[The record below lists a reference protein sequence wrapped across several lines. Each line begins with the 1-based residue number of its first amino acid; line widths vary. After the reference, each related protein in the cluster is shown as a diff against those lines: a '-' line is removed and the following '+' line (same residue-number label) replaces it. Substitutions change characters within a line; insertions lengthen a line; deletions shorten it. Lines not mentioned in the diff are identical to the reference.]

1 MRIRNKNTGA
11 VLQIVE
17 MYPTKDDS
25 YVVRAKD
32 EEGRQL
38 ILNLADLMRD
48 FEPSVPQEFEDP
60 NIKLAEHLAGPL
72 TDAIREVEALLEQ
85 GDAEAANAAAII
97 LKTALTCEDA
107 GIEAAMKYYNG
118 VHSPDEYVEFMTE
131 AFIPVCGV
139 LNEKRYTG
147 VEAPVG
153 RVPGKTRRTGSGDE
167 KE

>member
-17 MYPTKDDS
+17 IHPTKDDS

-72 TDAIREVEALLEQ
+72 TGAIREVEAGRMSVPRPQRSTVKMLAKKILEEV
-85 GDAEAANAAAII
+85 A
-97 LKTALTCEDA
+97 
-107 GIEAAMKYYNG
+107 
-118 VHSPDEYVEFMTE
+118 
-131 AFIPVCGV
+131 
-139 LNEKRYTG
+139 
-147 VEAPVG
+147 
-153 RVPGKTRRTGSGDE
+153 
-167 KE
+167 